1 MRVRIREIK
10 VGVTMVKLV
19 ILFVPAILI
28 LVVTG
33 CEPPEPDSAV
43 NVHLKDYSYVLPVP
57 EENYSAESTVCVL
70 ARCKEI
76 EKFAE
81 KRKGNWIDYWYFS
94 RWEVIQVTQGQWQED
109 ELRFIFKDSW
119 PTPESGIM
127 VKKAPCEY
135 IEERVFF
142 FWINVLE
149 KPPVIFGQQWR
160 SPIYPYNSPPE
171 IAQQEYKKILAPVG
185 NFLKQQ
191 NVGGGMT
198 RIVEARANGFIVEY
212 DDLTDSEMF
221 RMIFIE
227 KNTHKIDRME

>member
-1 MRVRIREIK
+1 M
-10 VGVTMVKLV
+10 
-19 ILFVPAILI
+19 
-28 LVVTG
+28 
-33 CEPPEPDSAV
+33 
-43 NVHLKDYSYVLPVP
+43 
-57 EENYSAESTVCVL
+57 
-70 ARCKEI
+70 
-76 EKFAE
+76 
-81 KRKGNWIDYWYFS
+81 
-94 RWEVIQVTQGQWQED
+94 
-109 ELRFIFKDSW
+109 
-119 PTPESGIM
+119 
-127 VKKAPCEY
+127 
-135 IEERVFF
+135 
-142 FWINVLE
+142 
-149 KPPVIFGQQWR
+149 IFGQQWR